1 MTQYKDDWQ
10 YEEPTCH
17 SVGIAGRCG
26 FMCPVLLYG
35 TCPER
40 EDMLNGLKS
49 DTIGN
54 IIRYAIENRNNPAEA
69 LVDYYEEKGS
79 AVPISYS
86 KAVDIVEGRK

>member
-10 YEEPTCH
+10 YEETTCH

-35 TCPER
+35 TCDER
-40 EDMLNGLKS
+40 ADMLERLKPGIVG
-49 DTIGN
+49 D
-54 IIRYAIENRNNPAEA
+54 IIKFAIENGNNPAEA
-69 LVDYYEEKGS
+69 LVDYCEEKGS